1 MTLGIAIPTYSGH
14 LHNLPKIL
22 DILNNS
28 TLPPDKVSVSCSS
41 QSENVDFG
49 NNYNFELIVKF
60 TGDYKNP
67 SQNRN
72 IAGQE
77 LDTDIISFID
87 GDDLPHVQRNEYIM
101 KSFENNDVVAI
112 LHNYY
117 QSTNIN
123 DNFIYSN
130 YSNLNLLVG
139 YIDTVYPNGYTGS
152 KNINH
157 DYAIQNAHISLRKEL
172 FLKIKYNE
180 KQEFC
185 YREDTIYV
193 KDLVTN
199 GNKISYIPDKLSQY
213 IK

>member
-123 DNFIYSN
+123 DNFIVGTLKSMIELNSLIIHYDYLLSEESLKN
-130 YSNLNLLVG
+130 LHSCFNPYAAESLLYLNLCRIG
-139 YIDTVYPNGYTGS
+139 MKHS
-152 KNINH
+152 
-157 DYAIQNAHISLRKEL
+157 
-172 FLKIKYNE
+172 IKYF
-180 KQEFC
+180 EFLMFH
-185 YREDTIYV
+185 RHRINDFNGKSV
-193 KDLVTN
+193 FDL
-199 GNKISYIPDKLSQY
+199 
-213 IK
+213 